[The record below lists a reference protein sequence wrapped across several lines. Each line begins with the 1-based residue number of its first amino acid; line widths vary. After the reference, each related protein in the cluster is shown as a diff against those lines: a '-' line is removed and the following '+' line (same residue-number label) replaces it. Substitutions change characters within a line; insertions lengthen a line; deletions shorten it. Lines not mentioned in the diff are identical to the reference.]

1 MYKRQIGHRVS
12 LTIGQRVWSTS
23 LTIGQRVSLTIGQ
36 RMWSASLTIGQRV
49 SLTIG
54 QRVWSASLTVGQRV
68 SLTIG
73 QRVWSTSL
81 TIGQRVSLT
90 IGHRVSLTIGQRVW
104 STPLTIGQRVPVGGA
119 DLNDRSSGRKILI
132 EDGPIVFSELW
143 IIVIHVDQVNN
154 QRTCTCPCRLTCP
167 TVYSMTLASSVSNGE
182 VANPGAVRWVQTI
195 PPQFLQDF
203 VPQTFYRGLARGPTG
218 RLLSPQPLTNPF
230 PHPGSAPVVY

>member
-1 MYKRQIGHRVS
+1 MYEMAYSFPNVLKIRKQTITLNVAECELVAGRVGVARTCSGTRQEQLER
-12 LTIGQRVWSTS
+12 W
-23 LTIGQRVSLTIGQ
+23 
-36 RMWSASLTIGQRV
+36 
-49 SLTIG
+49 
-54 QRVWSASLTVGQRV
+54 
-68 SLTIG
+68 
-73 QRVWSTSL
+73 
-81 TIGQRVSLT
+81 
-90 IGHRVSLTIGQRVW
+90 
-104 STPLTIGQRVPVGGA
+104 TIGQRVPVGGA

-182 VANPGAVRWVQTI
+182 VANSGAVRWVQTI